1 MKKRRILYLILIT
14 ILLGVYYLLVG
25 INMFHAGYHNH
36 ESLFYVE
43 KARIIFDGNGDRL
56 KVIGLTS
63 PIMPFYGVMSLT
75 WLQSFGISPVLLPII
90 ASCIGTAILFLVI
103 GICVIKTTNENFFI
117 LILLILFVFHPGI
130 LFTACSGKG
139 IYISLIFFFLF
150 FYNIFR
156 FYYSN
161 TTFHISIASI
171 LLVILVFC
179 DYRFIWV
186 TLFFIPLIISI
197 AIQSLNLSEK
207 QSVFRLFMSFNN
219 PSLRRKLVNKTF
231 AMYVI
236 IFILPIISIF
246 CYKVLNQTHAN
257 DFNYFND
264 NPYATW
270 SVFVDKLES
279 SITPVISNYTIPE
292 VSFLT
297 SVRVLVFCP
306 LILLG
311 AYFFRS
317 NTQHLITIMIPF
329 GLLEFFKIKYDNTF
343 LSIEYYLIFLV
354 MSFLTVVFK
363 GHIISRRIGYK
374 ILISMLVAIQLYTG
388 YYYLKNSFIESERN
402 FISTLNR
409 SNTSENAYDEY
420 KDVASYINHLPRNSQ
435 VLVDD
440 ANAYPVVSFVKDI
453 HNLTLPYQSSFL
465 SAIENPNKYVDYVLI
480 TSVDNSVGG
489 FTQLNYKYKAIMEKK
504 NELRLYP
511 VYTSDNWVV
520 LKVASKPNAP
530 SDFIDY

>member
-1 MKKRRILYLILIT
+1 
-14 ILLGVYYLLVG
+14 
-25 INMFHAGYHNH
+25 
-36 ESLFYVE
+36 
-43 KARIIFDGNGDRL
+43 
-56 KVIGLTS
+56 
-63 PIMPFYGVMSLT
+63 
-75 WLQSFGISPVLLPII
+75 
-90 ASCIGTAILFLVI
+90 
-103 GICVIKTTNENFFI
+103 
-117 LILLILFVFHPGI
+117 
-130 LFTACSGKG
+130 
-139 IYISLIFFFLF
+139 
-150 FYNIFR
+150 
-156 FYYSN
+156 
-161 TTFHISIASI
+161 
-171 LLVILVFC
+171 VFC
-179 DYRFIWV
+179 DYRFIWI

-270 SVFVDKLES
+270 EVLVDKLES
-279 SITPVISNYTIPE
+279 SITPVIDNYNIPE

-317 NTQHLITIMIPF
+317 NTQHLITILIPF

-363 GHIISRRIGYK
+363 GHIISRRLGFK
-374 ILISMLVAIQLYTG
+374 ALISMLMVIQIYTG
-388 YYYLKNSFIESERN
+388 YYFLKNSFIESEKN
-402 FISTLNR
+402 FISTITR
-409 SNTSENAYDEY
+409 SNVSEDSYDEY
-420 KDVASYINHLPRNSQ
+420 KDVASYINHLPHNSQ

-453 HNLTLPYQSSFL
+453 HSLTLPYQSSFL

-480 TSVDNSVGG
+480 TSFDNTVGG
-489 FTQLNYKYKAIMEKK
+489 FTQLNYKYKAIMENK
-504 NELRLYP
+504 NDIRLYP
-511 VYTSDNWVV
+511 VFSSDNWVI
-520 LKVASKPNAP
+520 LKVTTARNAS
-530 SDFIDY
+530 SDYIDY

>member
-1 MKKRRILYLILIT
+1 MKKRRLLYLILIT
-14 ILLGVYYLLVG
+14 IALAVYYLIIG
-25 INMFHAGYHNH
+25 INMAHAGYHNH
-36 ESLFYVE
+36 ESLFYIE
-43 KARIIFDGNGDRL
+43 KASIIFHGAGDRL

-63 PIMPFYGVMSLT
+63 PIFPFYGMLPFYA
-75 WLQSFGISPVLLPII
+75 LNANLAPVI
-90 ASCIGTAILFLVI
+90 ASCIGTALLFLVI
-103 GICVIKTTNENFFI
+103 GICVIKTTNENFFVLI
-117 LILLILFVFHPGI
+117 LIIMFVFHPGI

-139 IYISLIFFFLF
+139 IYLSLIFFFLF

-171 LLVILVFC
+171 ILVILVFC
-179 DYRFIWV
+179 DYRFIWI

-246 CYKVLNQTHAN
+246 CYKILNQTHAN

-270 SVFVDKLES
+270 EVLVDKLES
-279 SITPVISNYTIPE
+279 SITPVIDNYSIPE

-317 NTQHLITIMIPF
+317 NTQHLITILIPF
-329 GLLEFFKIKYDNTF
+329 GLLEFFKIKYDNSF

-363 GHIISRRIGYK
+363 GHIISRRLGFK
-374 ILISMLVAIQLYTG
+374 ALIAMLMVIQIYTG
-388 YYYLKNSFIESERN
+388 YYFLKNSFIESEKN
-402 FISTLNR
+402 FISTITR
-409 SNTSENAYDEY
+409 SNISEDAYDEY
-420 KDVASYINHLPRNSQ
+420 KDVASYINHLPHNSQ

-453 HNLTLPYQSSFL
+453 HALTLPYQSSFL

-480 TSVDNSVGG
+480 TSFDNPVGG
-489 FTQLNYKYKAIMEKK
+489 FTQLNYKYKAIMENK
-504 NELRLYP
+504 NDIRLYP
-511 VYTSDNWVV
+511 VYSSDNWVI
-520 LKVASKPNAP
+520 LKVTTARNAS
-530 SDFIDY
+530 SDYIDY

>member
-1 MKKRRILYLILIT
+1 MKKRRLIYLVLIGV
-14 ILLGVYYLLVG
+14 LLAVYYLIIGL
-25 INMFHAGYHNH
+25 NMYHAGYHNH
-36 ESLFYVE
+36 ESLFYIE
-43 KARIIFDGNGDRL
+43 KARIIFEGVGDRL

-63 PIMPFYGVMSLT
+63 PIIPFYGMLPFMGLNSATAPVM
-75 WLQSFGISPVLLPII
+75 
-90 ASCIGTAILFLVI
+90 ASCIGTAILFLVV
-103 GICVIKTTNENFFI
+103 GICVIKTTNDNFFV
-117 LILLILFVFHPGI
+117 LMLLIMFLFHPGI
-130 LFTACSGKG
+130 LYMACSGKG
-139 IYISLIFFFLF
+139 IYMSLIFFFLF

-171 LLVILVFC
+171 ILVVLVFC
-179 DYRFIWV
+179 DYRFIWI

-207 QSVFRLFMSFNN
+207 QSVFRLFLSFNN

-236 IFILPIISIF
+236 IFILPLISIF

-270 SVFVDKLES
+270 EVLLNKLES
-279 SITPVISNYTIPE
+279 SITPVIDNYRIPE

-297 SVRVLVFCP
+297 SVRVIVFCP

-317 NTQHLITIMIPF
+317 NTQHLITILIPF

-343 LSIEYYLIFLV
+343 LSMQYYLIFLV
-354 MSFLTVVFK
+354 ISFLIVVFK
-363 GHIISRRIGYK
+363 GHVISRKWPYK
-374 ILISMLVAIQLYTG
+374 VLISVLLLVQMYTG
-388 YYYLKNSFIESERN
+388 YYFLKSSFIESEKN
-402 FISTLNR
+402 FVLTFKNKNGSTD
-409 SNTSENAYDEY
+409 AYDEY
-420 KDVASYINHLPRNSQ
+420 KDVASYINHLPRNAQ

-440 ANAYPVVSFVKDI
+440 ANAYPIAAFVKDI
-453 HNLTLPYQSSFL
+453 HSITLPYQGSFL
-465 SAIENPNKYVDYVLI
+465 SAIENPNKYVDYVLVA
-480 TSVDNSVGG
+480 SFSNPVGG
-489 FTQLNYKYKAIMEKK
+489 FTQLNYKYKPIMERK
-504 NELRLYP
+504 NDIRLYP
-511 VYTSDNWVV
+511 VFSSDNWVI
-520 LKVASKPNAP
+520 LKVTSAANANT
-530 SDFIDY
+530 DYLDY